1 MKYFLFFTFLAV
13 AFFGSLKFAY
23 AEGTI
28 VTDIKNANIVC
39 FHISKSEALVFKTS
53 QPQKVWKTLQD
64 SEGKVKTKNALQL
77 GLSKMNLLSDLRS
90 IESFNAYI
98 TEGYRLNGTFESGS
112 DGELAL
118 SVTSTYLPDGDKSNV
133 TDQYN
138 CSKVKN

>member
-98 TEGYRLNGTFESGS
+98 TEGYRLNGTFESSS

-138 CSKVKN
+138 CSRVKN